1 MFGAECKYKV
11 AAFDLHGDSEWAGG
25 TMWRVFRDS
34 LSFLWVFLMMGVVPA
49 LTERHNR
56 EQFMHT
62 SEQTSCEHSLITVKD
77 PLKLFPSFRLFMAIT
92 FNYKGNMQSAL
103 IK

>member
-1 MFGAECKYKV
+1 M
-11 AAFDLHGDSEWAGG
+11 
-25 TMWRVFRDS
+25 MWE
-34 LSFLWVFLMMGVVPA
+34 VPV
-49 LTERHNR
+49 LTESHNR
-56 EQFMHT
+56 EPFMHA

-92 FNYKGNMQSAL
+92 FDYKGNMQSAL

>member
-1 MFGAECKYKV
+1 VEGLSGFIILFV
-11 AAFDLHGDSEWAGG
+11 
-25 TMWRVFRDS
+25 S
-34 LSFLWVFLMMGVVPA
+34 LFNDGVVPA